1 MICPVCHAEY
11 REGYT
16 RCTECDVRLI
26 EPVQVPKS
34 NASKLRR
41 ETVPPL
47 VVWRGQDPVAF
58 SAVVS
63 ALADANIQ
71 YLEFHN
77 RDFTACLSQPMSLS
91 YYGIGHSEAR
101 VYPNDLE
108 VAKEIVEAALQPIAQ
123 VFERDELPD
132 EDESSDKAQN
142 SEFSAAASTKD
153 NAPPDKSPVE
163 VWRGRDP
170 ERAQTLAHAL
180 DAEKISTWV
189 LTASSGDARV
199 LVARE
204 DRPRAEKVLAFA
216 AASGLA

>member
-1 MICPVCHAEY
+1 MICPLCHAEY

-26 EPVQVPKS
+26 EPVRLAPGKS
-34 NASKLRR
+34 AKRKAD
-41 ETVPPL
+41 PPV

-58 SAVVS
+58 SVVVS
-63 ALADANIQ
+63 ALADANIH

-91 YYGIGHSEAR
+91 YYGIGHSEVR

-108 VAKEIVEAALQPIAQ
+108 AAKEVVEAALQPVAQ
-123 VFERDELPD
+123 VYQREEVM
-132 EDESSDKAQN
+132 EDDASSEAP
-142 SEFSAAASTKD
+142 ETKD
-153 NAPPDKSPVE
+153 SPAGPHDEAAPPDKVPVE

-180 DAEKISTWV
+180 DAEKITTWV

-199 LVARE
+199 LVASE
-204 DRPRAEKVLAFA
+204 DRSRAEKVLAFA
-216 AASGLA
+216 AANSQA

>member
-1 MICPVCHAEY
+1 MICPVCHSEY

-26 EPVQVPKS
+26 EPVRLAKPNSGKP
-34 NASKLRR
+34 RR
-41 ETVPPL
+41 ETVPPV

-63 ALADANIQ
+63 ALADANIH

-91 YYGIGHSEAR
+91 YYGIGHSEIR
-101 VYPNDLE
+101 VYPSDLE

-123 VFERDELPD
+123 VYDRDEAVEDEASSEEPENDDSSAGTRNESALPD
-132 EDESSDKAQN
+132 KA
-142 SEFSAAASTKD
+142 
-153 NAPPDKSPVE
+153 PVE

-180 DAEKISTWV
+180 DAEKITTWV
-189 LTASSGDARV
+189 LTAASGDARV
-199 LVARE
+199 LVAHE
-204 DRPRAEKVLAFA
+204 DRTRARKVLAFA
-216 AASGLA
+216 AASGQA